1 MGFQSMDYLMSYL
14 ILHSDQLSTMIS
26 IIITFPQ
33 IVVSVGPFEDVC
45 VRTAGGYDVIYISE
59 SKLL

>member
-1 MGFQSMDYLMSYL
+1 MDYLMSYL

-59 SKLL
+59 SKHL